1 MQADEINQLGEKL
14 DAWLDNLLPLLESND
29 AGAQG
34 KALHDGIE
42 ILKELDRIKAEGL
55 AALSGFLNRQ
65 DTISQGER
73 IASLV
78 QGFVFGV
85 QLLAA
90 LYDVG
95 DTDGGNEVAALVRE
109 IVRKLDGIEPSGAG
123 LAVLLNHP
131 NDVVRVYAGQYL
143 IDRMPE
149 RVVPVLRPI
158 EEKNEG
164 RHADIRAMTVL
175 FPWDWEQ
182 KEKYRSTE
190 KS

>member
-14 DAWLDNLLPLLESND
+14 DAWLDDLLPLLESND

-42 ILKELDRIKAEGL
+42 IHKELDRIKAEGL

-65 DTISQGER
+65 DAINQDDR
-73 IASLV
+73 VASLI

-85 QLLAA
+85 QLLTA

-95 DTDGGNEVAALVRE
+95 DTDGGNEVAAFVRE
-109 IVRKLDGIEPSGAG
+109 IVRKLDAIEPRGAS
-123 LAVLLNHP
+123 LAALLDHP
-131 NDVVRVYAGQYL
+131 NDVVRVYAGEYL
-143 IDRMPE
+143 IGRMPE

-158 EEKNEG
+158 EEKKEG

-182 KEKYRSTE
+182 KEKSARHR
-190 KS
+190 